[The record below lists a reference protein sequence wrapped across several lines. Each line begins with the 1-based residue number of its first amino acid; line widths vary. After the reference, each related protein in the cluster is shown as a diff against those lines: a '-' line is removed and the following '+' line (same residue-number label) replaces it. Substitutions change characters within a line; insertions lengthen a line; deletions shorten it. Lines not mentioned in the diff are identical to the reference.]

1 VIAILVLA
9 KTENGNA
16 LTDNVLLN
24 VLLGVIPI
32 IKLSM
37 GHTLT
42 IKDNAILS
50 LLREILVPLRLTLP
64 SRMYRADH

>member
-1 VIAILVLA
+1 MIATLVLA

-16 LTDNVLLN
+16 LTDNVPLN

-50 LLREILVPLRLTLP
+50 LLREILVPLRLT
-64 SRMYRADH
+64 

>member
-1 VIAILVLA
+1 MIAILVLA

-37 GHTLT
+37 GNTLT

-50 LLREILVPLRLTLP
+50 LLREILVPLRLT
-64 SRMYRADH
+64 

>member
-1 VIAILVLA
+1 MIAILVHA
-9 KTENGNA
+9 KMENGNV

-37 GHTLT
+37 GNTLT
-42 IKDNAILS
+42 IKDNAILFW
-50 LLREILVPLRLTLP
+50 LKEILVPFPLT
-64 SRMYRADH
+64 